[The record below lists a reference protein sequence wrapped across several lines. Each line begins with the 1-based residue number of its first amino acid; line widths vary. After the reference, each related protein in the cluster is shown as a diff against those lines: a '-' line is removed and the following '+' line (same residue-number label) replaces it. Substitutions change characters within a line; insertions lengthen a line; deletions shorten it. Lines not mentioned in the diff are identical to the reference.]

1 MRKILDDL
9 KFSVR
14 SLRRSPGYVTV
25 ALVTLALGIGA
36 NTAIFSVVRGVLL
49 RPLPFPESSELVR
62 VREVNSGGG
71 TMRVAWRNFEDY
83 RTAGSLEAAAA
94 YGSGTGTVL
103 GTGEPLRVGVATVSR
118 GFFRTLGVSP
128 ALGRPL
134 LPEEHAHGAAPAVLV
149 SDGFWRTH
157 LGGDPDLSERTL
169 GVSGFEARV
178 VGVMPPD
185 FDYPSD
191 TEVWIPAELD
201 EQTPSRTAHSWWM
214 IARVAD
220 GVDPGRVVSELDA
233 ITAAFVDGEEGARE
247 AAASDDYF
255 PRTVEVTP
263 LLDAMVSSAR
273 RPLWILM
280 AAAGLVLLV
289 GCTNLASTALAR
301 GTGREREVAVR
312 RALGASHSDVSRLLF
327 VENLALALTGGALGL
342 LLAAAALRVLPAI
355 APSGMPR
362 MDLVGIDP
370 VVLGF
375 TLAASVLTAVLFGLV
390 PAFRGS
396 DDDVATTLRSGGRG
410 GSDRGR
416 EGLWSGLVAAEVA
429 LALLLLVGAGLL
441 VRSFA
446 TVLGEDAGFRSEG
459 VLLVEVNPPATKFPS
474 GEERRVFFDR
484 LMDEVRAVPGVDRA
498 GLVTRAPLDGAPN
511 GLVQVRGAEPEQASG
526 SYQLADADY
535 FRVMEIPLLRG
546 RLFDSRDRA
555 GTDHAV
561 VVSQSFA
568 ELAWPGV
575 DPLGMTMT
583 AGGMDDYWD
592 KDTWATVIGVVA
604 DTRQRDLAREP
615 EPTYYFTP
623 AQRPFRTWSM
633 TLVVEGAAGRPA
645 SLAGALREAAA
656 RVDSDVPVAFT
667 PIEQKVA
674 ASVGDRRFTMLVL
687 GLFAA
692 VALILAAVG
701 IYGVV
706 SYAVARRTR
715 EMGIRLALGAGRGT
729 VRSLAQRR
737 VLIPAAV
744 GLAIGLATSLA
755 LGRVLQ
761 SLLHEV
767 SPTDPLTLL
776 GVLLAMGGAAWIAGW
791 IPARRATRIDP
802 MITMKAE

>member
-14 SLRRSPGYVTV
+14 ALRRSPGYVAV

-62 VREVNSGGG
+62 IREENSCGGV
-71 TMRVAWRNFEDY
+71 MQVAGRNFQDY
-83 RTAGSLEAAAA
+83 ETAASLRAAAA
-94 YGSGTGTVL
+94 YNGGTATVL

-118 GFFRTLGVSP
+118 EFFRTLGVSP
-128 ALGRPL
+128 AVGRPL
-134 LPEEHAHGAAPAVLV
+134 LPEEHAQGAAPAVVV

-157 LGGDPDLSERTL
+157 LGADPDLSDRTL
-169 GVSGFEARV
+169 GVSRYEARV
-178 VGVMPPD
+178 VGVMPPGFD
-185 FDYPSD
+185 FPSGTD
-191 TEVWIPAELD
+191 VWVPLELTD
-201 EQTPSRTAHSWWM
+201 QGHSRTAHNWNM
-214 IARVAD
+214 IGRVAE
-220 GVDPGRVVSELDA
+220 GVGPERVASELDA
-233 ITAAFVDGEEGARE
+233 LTAAFAADEEGARE
-247 AAASDDYF
+247 AAAYDDYF
-255 PRTVEVTP
+255 PRAVEVTP
-263 LLDAMVSSAR
+263 LLDAMISSAR

-312 RALGASHSDVSRLLF
+312 RALGAARSDVSRLLF
-327 VENLALALTGGALGL
+327 LENLVLALTGGALGL

-362 MDLVGIDP
+362 ADQVGLDP

-375 TLAASVLTAVLFGLV
+375 TLVASVLTAILFGLA
-390 PAFRGS
+390 PAFRGT
-396 DDDVATTLRSGGRG
+396 DDQLSTILRSGGRA

-416 EGLWSGLVAAEVA
+416 EGLWSTLVAAEVA

-441 VRSFA
+441 IRSFA
-446 TVLGEDAGFRSEG
+446 TVLGEDGGFRTEG
-459 VLLVEVNPPATKFPS
+459 VLLVEVNPPATKYPS
-474 GEERRVFFDR
+474 GEDRGLFFER
-484 LMDEVRAVPGVDRA
+484 LLEEVRAVPGVARA
-498 GLVTRAPLDGAPN
+498 GIVARPPLDWVPN
-511 GLVQVRGAEPEQASG
+511 GLVEVRGGEAEEVSG
-526 SYQLADADY
+526 AYQLADAEY

-546 RLFDSRDRA
+546 RLFDGRDRA
-555 GTDHAV
+555 GAGHAV
-561 VVSQSFA
+561 VVSESFA
-568 ELAWPGV
+568 ELAWPGA
-575 DPLGMTMT
+575 DPLGKTMT
-583 AGGMDDYWD
+583 GGGMDDWWD
-592 KDTWATVIGVVA
+592 REKWATVVGVVA
-604 DTRQRDLAREP
+604 DTRQRDLTREP

-633 TLVVEGAAGRPA
+633 TLVVESGAGRPA
-645 SLAGALREAAA
+645 ALAGALRDAAA
-656 RVDSDVPVAFT
+656 RVDADVPVAFT

-692 VALILAAVG
+692 VALVLAAVG

-715 EMGIRLALGAGRGT
+715 EVGIRLALGAGTRS

-737 VLIPAAV
+737 ALVPA
-744 GLAIGLATSLA
+744 AIGLGIGVAGALA
-755 LGRVLQ
+755 LGRVLR

-767 SPTDPLTLL
+767 SPTDPPTLL
-776 GVLLAMGGAAWIAGW
+776 GVVALMAAAAWIAGW